1 MGVLCIFGHSYGD
14 VQRSEERNEQGREI
28 VAVIQEYR
36 MCSRCGKTR
45 ILSEHK
51 EVGVDPIVE
60 EGQEQKIEDGEM
72 DSGWDL
78 EEEVQESLEDGGK
91 ENGVEFFEEDIE
103 EWPEVT
109 GEDEGFNAGL
119 PDAAIENIEFG
130 GGLIP
135 KSLREEEIEEEVV
148 VEFPNQEDMGLKVGE
163 GEREESI
170 GKIRERRKD
179 TQTVYVCGQ
188 CEYLTPVY
196 ESPLRKGD
204 ICPMCKKGY
213 IDEKLVERRFNK
225 NRR

>member
-51 EVGVDPIVE
+51 EVSVDPMVE
-60 EGQEQKIEDGEM
+60 EDQEQKIEDIEM
-72 DSGWDL
+72 DL
-78 EEEVQESLEDGGK
+78 EEVVEESLEDSEKGS
-91 ENGVEFFEEDIE
+91 GVEFVEEDIE
-103 EWPEVT
+103 EWPEVA

-119 PDAAIENIEFG
+119 PDASIENIEFG

-135 KSLREEEIEEEVV
+135 KSLREEEMEEEVV
-148 VEFPNQEDMGLKVGE
+148 VEFPDQEEMELKFGE
-163 GEREESI
+163 GEGEEII
-170 GKIRERRKD
+170 GKIRGRRKD

-188 CEYLTPVY
+188 CEYQTPVY
-196 ESPLRKGD
+196 ESSLRKGD
-204 ICPMCKKGY
+204 ICPACRKGY

-225 NRR
+225 DRR